1 MKENK
6 PTGPRSRWIDAGHLL
21 GKGVGLI
28 FTDRS
33 GGCSPSPFDT
43 LNLSYRTGDEDA
55 NVDRNRRIVA
65 AEIGID
71 PERFIYLKQV
81 HGVIVRE
88 VGPKDLG
95 SPGIRRF
102 EAFSD
107 TDGVYTTLKLAPLAV
122 LTADC
127 IPLALAAASQG
138 VVAMLHAGWRGTIG
152 NIASEALN
160 RIKREL
166 GVEPR
171 EFHAVMGPGIAPCC
185 YKVDEGRARVFVE
198 RYGERSEVV
207 HSQEDFSLDLFRA
220 NRINLLEA
228 GLNKENIYR
237 VGGCTCCERGYFS
250 YRREGLTG
258 RQGAF
263 VFLR

>member
-1 MKENK
+1 VNRNE

-21 GKGVGLI
+21 GKEVGLI

-33 GGCSPSPFDT
+33 GGCSPPPYDT
-43 LNLSYRTGDEDA
+43 LNLSYRTGDDDS
-55 NVDRNRRIVA
+55 NIDKNRRIVA
-65 AEIGID
+65 AELGIE
-71 PERFIYLKQV
+71 PGRFIYLKQV
-81 HGVIVRE
+81 HAERVRR
-88 VGPKDLG
+88 VDTNHLKR
-95 SPGIRRF
+95 PGDRHKETF
-102 EAFSD
+102 AD
-107 TDGVYTTLKLAPLAV
+107 TDGTYTSLRSVPLAV

-127 IPLALAAASQG
+127 IPLALAAATRG
-138 VVAMLHAGWRGTIG
+138 VVAMLHAGWRGTLA
-152 NIASEALN
+152 NIAVEALN
-160 RIKREL
+160 RIRREF

-171 EFHAVMGPGIAPCC
+171 EFHAVMGPGISPCC
-185 YKVDEGRARVFVE
+185 YRVDEGRAQVFVE
-198 RYGERSEVV
+198 RYGERSNVV
-207 HSQEDFSLDLFRA
+207 LLKEGYCLDLFRA

-228 GLNKENIYR
+228 GLNEEHIYR